1 MAVNR
6 KCHEN
11 QDHSST
17 QSPACLLCSV
27 RSSPAG
33 VHDHHQ
39 LVPLRAVPDGQLDL
53 PQGGLSQGGSAGE
66 TQQRVSFA
74 DGSEAA
80 STFLPSH
87 EEEANP

>member
-1 MAVNR
+1 MKTRITVP
-6 KCHEN
+6 
-11 QDHSST
+11 T
-17 QSPACLLCSV
+17 QSPPACSAL
-27 RSSPAG
+27 RGRSPAG

-66 TQQRVSFA
+66 TQRRVSST
-74 DGSEAA
+74 DGSEVV

-87 EEEANP
+87 EEVANR